1 MISLGVV
8 VRNIFAHRPTQRAIA
23 KENDLRQALI
33 FDRSYPSLSVSILKS
48 SQLHRIRLKK
58 RNRSESLTFSTL
70 CTGKSSRWW
79 TRAAP
84 GGKTVFISAMPQAG

>member
-1 MISLGVV
+1 MGL
-8 VRNIFAHRPTQRAIA
+8 A
-23 KENDLRQALI
+23 KHDDMVGALAADGSDQP
-33 FDRSYPSLSVSILKS
+33 FGDAVLKS
-48 SQLHRIRLKK
+48 SQLHRICLKK

>member
-1 MISLGVV
+1 MGL
-8 VRNIFAHRPTQRAIA
+8 A
-23 KENDLRQALI
+23 KHDDMVGALAA
-33 FDRSYPSLSVSILKS
+33 DG
-48 SQLHRIRLKK
+48 LHRICLKK